1 MKPLPMFNL
10 HKPKTLDD
18 ALYLM
23 DSLESVKPIAGGT
36 DLLPLMR
43 ERAIKAEDIVDLQH
57 LEELKGIK
65 MEGELIRIGAM
76 TTLTEILKSPLIG
89 KKVHVLSEA
98 VAHVGSV
105 QIRNQGTLAGN
116 ICNASPAADTAP
128 ALLVLD
134 AKATIASTQGTKK
147 IPVRDVFAGPKMNSL
162 EKNELL
168 SEILVHCQPLS
179 SGAAFEKL
187 GRRRGI
193 TLALLNAAAYLE
205 MEGNDSKDAR
215 VALGATAI
223 TPFRLPEVE
232 EMLKEKI
239 LTNISL
245 QEASNVCQDLVS
257 PVDDVRASAE
267 YRREMSCV
275 LVRRAIQEALR
286 RAGGGA

>member
-1 MKPLPMFNL
+1 
-10 HKPKTLDD
+10 
-18 ALYLM
+18 
-23 DSLESVKPIAGGT
+23 
-36 DLLPLMR
+36 MR
-43 ERAIKAEDIVDLQH
+43 EGAVEAKNIVDLQH
-57 LEELKGIK
+57 LEELRGIK

-89 KKVHVLSEA
+89 KKAHVLGEA

-128 ALLVLD
+128 ALLALD

-147 IPVRDVFAGPKMNSL
+147 IPVRDVFAGPKVNSL

-168 SEILVHCQPLS
+168 TEILVHCQPLG

-193 TLALLNAAAYLE
+193 TLALVNAAAYLE
-205 MEGNDSKDAR
+205 MEGNECRKAR
-215 VALGATAI
+215 VALGATAF

-232 EMLKEKI
+232 EMLKGKI
-239 LTNISL
+239 PTNLSL
-245 QEASNVCQDLVS
+245 REASNMCHDLVS

-267 YRREMSCV
+267 YRRKMSCV
-275 LVRRAIQEALR
+275 LVRRAIQKAIR